1 LLPLP
6 STIRKYCIS
15 SGLPVVALCFAT
27 AADAQDDFT
36 ASLVNGTALID
47 LRLRFEDV
55 ALQTKQRRAYAT
67 TLRARLGY
75 QTGEFLGFSALAE
88 GDFIVHA
95 DAGHFNDTVNG
106 RSEFPAIFDP
116 GMAALNRLQLNY
128 SAAITPEAAANN
140 RSDLTIAV
148 GRQRIILG
156 DARFIGNGPWRQHE
170 QTYDAVS
177 VVDTSLPA
185 TTLSYA
191 YLARVNRVFG
201 PDSPLGR
208 FDSNSHLFN
217 AVYTGFGP
225 PLKIEA
231 YDYLLDLRQA
241 PALSTATYGVRAES
255 VLSLGEDVAA
265 QLNAAYARQS
275 RYGANPFHF
284 DLAYYLA
291 EAGLSYAGLS
301 GTAGYEVL
309 QGNGVIGFSTPL
321 ASLHAFQGWAEQF
334 LTGPPNGIRDSYA
347 RARYA
352 FGVPVFSGNV
362 AATVVFH
369 DFAAEH
375 IRAHYGGEWDGSLE
389 AFFPGGK
396 MLGAAFADFSGR
408 GAFANKS
415 VFWFYAGY
423 KY

>member
-1 LLPLP
+1 M
-6 STIRKYCIS
+6 
-15 SGLPVVALCFAT
+15 
-27 AADAQDDFT
+27 
-36 ASLVNGTALID
+36 
-47 LRLRFEDV
+47 RLEDV
-55 ALQTKQRRAYAT
+55 ALQNKQRRAYAT

-75 QTGEFLGFSALAE
+75 QTVEFLGFSALAE

-106 RSEFPAIFDP
+106 RSEFPGSFDP

-128 SAAITPEAAANN
+128 RTAITPEAVANN
-140 RSDLTIAV
+140 RNDLTIAV
-148 GRQRIILG
+148 GRQRIIFG
-156 DARFIGNGPWRQHE
+156 DAQFIGNAPWRQHE
-170 QTYDAVS
+170 QTFDAVS

-185 TTLSYA
+185 TTLTYA

-217 AVYTGFGP
+217 AVYSGFGL

-241 PALSTATYGVRAES
+241 PALSTATYGARTES
-255 VLSLGEDVAA
+255 VLSLGGDVAA
-265 QLNAAYARQS
+265 QLNAAYARQN
-275 RYGANPFHF
+275 RYGANPFDI

-291 EAGLSYAGLS
+291 EAGLSYGGLS

-309 QGNGVIGFSTPL
+309 QGDGVIGFSTPL

-334 LTGPPNGIRDSYA
+334 LTDPPNGIRDSYA

-352 FGVPVFSGNV
+352 FGVPAIYGNV

-369 DFAAEH
+369 DFDAEH

-415 VFWFYAGY
+415 VFWLYAGF